1 MRPTVP
7 SRSMRVYCCWSSGQS
22 TMSLWYMHPRYLPGF
37 ECRVLNPDAIVPLT
51 CSLLPILVKE

>member
-1 MRPTVP
+1 
-7 SRSMRVYCCWSSGQS
+7 
-22 TMSLWYMHPRYLPGF
+22 MSVWYMHPMYLPGF